1 MVIVMIKDRYGC
13 PLVDPK
19 VMPTVKQSIMSW
31 WLVNEMIKLGYPH
44 NFQNE
49 RSDIRDY
56 MYDISAL
63 IDKAIKI
70 KESE

>member
-1 MVIVMIKDRYGC
+1 MIKDRYGC

-19 VMPTVKQSIMSW
+19 VKPTLKQSVMSW

>member
-1 MVIVMIKDRYGC
+1 MVIVMIKDRYDC
-13 PLVDPK
+13 PLANPK
-19 VMPTVKQSIMSW
+19 VKPTLKQSIMSW

-44 NFQNE
+44 NFQSE